1 MAAILLCVVCVVG
14 VSAQFG
20 YRGWGQRELTYDG
33 RFTFVRLRWTR
44 GTFGSMPLGRGIN
57 MWLHEFPSAE
67 ANLMSVL
74 GEYTAVNAR
83 TDTSLILSLDDDE
96 LFRYPAAM
104 MWEPGFW
111 VMTDEQAGRLRDY
124 MHKGGVLIF
133 NDFEGQQWE
142 NFEAQLK
149 RVLPDAQLMELD
161 GTHPVF
167 NLLFEVGEV
176 DVPNPPNHHLGG
188 LVPKFFG
195 VFEENNPSGR
205 MLALV
210 NYDTNLG
217 EYWQLAGTGLLPF
230 EAENHGFQLGIN
242 YMLYGMTH

>member
-1 MAAILLCVVCVVG
+1 
-14 VSAQFG
+14 
-20 YRGWGQRELTYDG
+20 
-33 RFTFVRLRWTR
+33 
-44 GTFGSMPLGRGIN
+44 
-57 MWLHEFPSAE
+57 
-67 ANLMSVL
+67 
-74 GEYTAVNAR
+74 
-83 TDTSLILSLDDDE
+83 
-96 LFRYPAAM
+96 
-104 MWEPGFW
+104 
-111 VMTDEQAGRLRDY
+111 
-124 MHKGGVLIF
+124 
-133 NDFEGQQWE
+133 
-142 NFEAQLK
+142 
-149 RVLPDAQLMELD
+149 MELD